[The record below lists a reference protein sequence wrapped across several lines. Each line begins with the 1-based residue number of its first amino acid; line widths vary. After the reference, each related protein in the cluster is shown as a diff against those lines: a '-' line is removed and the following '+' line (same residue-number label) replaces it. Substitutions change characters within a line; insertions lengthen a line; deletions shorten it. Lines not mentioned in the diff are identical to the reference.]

1 MDQNI
6 NVSYVTGNVYMPF
19 QEEIV
24 SVGKIEGNQMI
35 MMKVK
40 LTGLVV
46 YAKSR

>member
-1 MDQNI
+1 
-6 NVSYVTGNVYMPF
+6 MPF

-24 SVGKIEGNQMI
+24 LVGKIEGNRMI

-40 LTGLVV
+40 LSNLVV